1 MVNIMLSLGAYPQLS
16 MKIDWAKVSELVLS
30 GIITLLVSFGTLLL
44 YFKFKEMRNNK
55 REGILYDVSLLRG
68 TGIQLRNQGEVKEF
82 SEEMLREWQLKVK
95 ELETVI
101 IQKASE
107 FSKIESKRLDDLDR
121 VRPLSYI
128 NIHNSQ
134 QITTLQNLSGILE
147 RADELLRKY
156 HY

>member
-1 MVNIMLSLGAYPQLS
+1 MT
-16 MKIDWAKVSELVLS
+16 IDWVKVSELVLS

-44 YFKFKEMRNNK
+44 YFKFTEIRNKK

-68 TGIQLRNQGEVKEF
+68 TGIQLRNQGEEKEF
-82 SEEMLREWQLKVK
+82 SEEMLKEWQLKVK

-107 FSKIESKRLDDLDR
+107 FSKVESKRLDDLDR

-128 NIHNSQ
+128 NIHNSH